1 MTGVNRM
8 PLTLLLL
15 ELTGKGKVDGHR
27 SGDLGDF
34 KIVAYSDPSSGPCV
48 CCDESINKVI
58 LHDKN
63 NFIIVFDTL
72 Y

>member
-1 MTGVNRM
+1 MGVSRI

-15 ELTGKGKVDGHR
+15 LEMAEKGKVDWHR

-48 CCDESINKVI
+48 CCDESINEEI
-58 LHDKN
+58 LHVKKS
-63 NFIIVFDTL
+63 L
-72 Y
+72 